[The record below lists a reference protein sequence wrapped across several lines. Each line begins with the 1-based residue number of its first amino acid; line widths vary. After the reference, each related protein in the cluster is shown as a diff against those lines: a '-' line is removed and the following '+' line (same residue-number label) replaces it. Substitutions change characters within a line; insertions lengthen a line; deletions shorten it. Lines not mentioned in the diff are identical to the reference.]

1 MPRKKKETEGVERHF
16 LYELWS
22 MDLELLKEHLFAV
35 NDAILYHKEKATDAD
50 RYKYRIDQILKVRK
64 WLDIEEDALNGR

>member
-1 MPRKKKETEGVERHF
+1 MPRKKETTGVERHY
-16 LYELWS
+16 LYELWA

-50 RYKYRIDQILKVRK
+50 RYRYRIEQLIKVRK
-64 WLDIEEDALNGR
+64 WLDVEDEAING

>member
-1 MPRKKKETEGVERHF
+1 
-16 LYELWS
+16 

>member
-1 MPRKKKETEGVERHF
+1 MPRKKETTGVERHY
-16 LYELWS
+16 LYELWA

-50 RYKYRIDQILKVRK
+50 LYRYRIEQLIKVRK
-64 WLDIEEDALNGR
+64 WLDVEDEAING